1 MKLFK
6 KILVANRG
14 EIAIRVIRTAKEMGI
29 RVVAIYS
36 EADADSLHV
45 KVADE
50 SFSIGKESLAET
62 YLNIKKIINIALKAG
77 CEAIHPGYGFL
88 AENPEFVTEC
98 DSSGIIFIGPSSK
111 MIALMGNKI
120 EARSFIK
127 SINIPLIDGAVGKD
141 TKSLIKAAQQI
152 SFPLL
157 LKAAAGGGGKG
168 MRIVRDEKQLREGL
182 ESTAR
187 EAKKYFGDGTVYI
200 EKYLEKPRHIEF
212 QVLGD
217 NFGNVIHV
225 FERECSIQRRY
236 QKIIEEAPSV
246 TLTPEIREKM
256 GETAVKICKEIGYN
270 NAGTIEFLVDKNLNF
285 FFLEM
290 NTRIQVEHP
299 VTELTTGLDLVK
311 EQIFISAGNPLRYKQ
326 KDIAQKGHAIETRI
340 YAEDPSNS
348 FLPSPGK
355 MTFYKEPAGKDTR
368 VDTAVKEAT
377 EIKSLYDPMIS
388 KLIVYGKNRNEAIG
402 KLESALSE
410 YVIHGIQTNIAF
422 LIGVLQHKN
431 YKNNQISTLFCSEK
445 SSVILDSIKRKKH
458 KLALFVPVLVFVA
471 YILNKKT
478 PDFFSFD
485 KEKQFIWNYIGYWR
499 SIIKIPIQ
507 VDGEEKEVNVCY
519 NKNGEF
525 ITELDNREY
534 LVKSGR
540 ISNGEINLYINNKP
554 VHAYIS
560 EKSISHCYITY
571 GGNIFEISRRDYLQD
586 DIDAGS
592 FEEDFGDSAGVLTS
606 PMPGKVIKINIKKG
620 TKISKGEIVMII
632 EAMKMENNIIAGKDG
647 VISKIHVTSG
657 QMVEGGA
664 SLALI
669 E

>member
-14 EIAIRVIRTAKEMGI
+14 EIAIRVMRTAKEMGI
-29 RVVAIYS
+29 RTVAIYS
-36 EADADSLHV
+36 EVDADSLHV

-50 SFSIGKESLAET
+50 SYCIGIESLAET
-62 YLNIKKIINIALKAG
+62 YLNIEKIINIALKAG

-88 AENPEFVTEC
+88 AENPEFVRACE
-98 DSSGIIFIGPSSK
+98 SSGIIFIGPSGK
-111 MIALMGNKI
+111 VIALMGNKI
-120 EARSFIK
+120 EARSFIR
-127 SINIPLIDGAVGKD
+127 SINIPLVDGAVGKD
-141 TKSLIKAAQQI
+141 TESLIKAGKKI

-200 EKYLEKPRHIEF
+200 EKYLDEPRHIEF

-236 QKIIEEAPSV
+236 QKIIEESPSV

-256 GETAVKICKEIGYN
+256 GETAVKICKKIGYN

-326 KDIAQKGHAIETRI
+326 KDIAQKGHAIEARI

-355 MTFYKEPAGKDTR
+355 MTFYKEPAGKNTR
-368 VDTAVKEAT
+368 VDTAVKEAA

-445 SSVILDSIKRKKH
+445 CSAILDSIKRKKH
-458 KLALFVPVLVFVA
+458 KLALFVPVLVFID

-478 PDFFSFD
+478 PDYSSFD

-499 SIIKIPIQ
+499 SIIKIPVE

-519 NKNGEF
+519 NKKGEF
-525 ITELDNREY
+525 ITELENREY
-534 LVKSGR
+534 IVKSGG
-540 ISNGEINLYINNKP
+540 ISNGEIDLYINNKP

-560 EKSISHCYITY
+560 EKSISHCYI
-571 GGNIFEISRRDYLQD
+571 N
-586 DIDAGS
+586 
-592 FEEDFGDSAGVLTS
+592 
-606 PMPGKVIKINIKKG
+606 
-620 TKISKGEIVMII
+620 
-632 EAMKMENNIIAGKDG
+632 
-647 VISKIHVTSG
+647 
-657 QMVEGGA
+657 
-664 SLALI
+664 
-669 E
+669 

>member
-1 MKLFK
+1 MKLFN

-14 EIAIRVIRTAKEMGI
+14 EIAIRVMRTAKEMGI
-29 RVVAIYS
+29 RTVAIYS
-36 EADADSLHV
+36 EVDADSFHV

-50 SFSIGKESLAET
+50 SYCIGIESLAET
-62 YLNIKKIINIALKAG
+62 YLNIEKIIKIALKAG

-88 AENPEFVTEC
+88 AENPEFVTACE
-98 DSSGIIFIGPSSK
+98 SSGIIFIGPSGK
-111 MIALMGNKI
+111 VIALMGNKI
-120 EARSFIK
+120 EARSYIR
-127 SINIPLIDGAVGKD
+127 SINIPLIEGAVGKN
-141 TKSLIKAAQQI
+141 TESLIKAGKKI

-187 EAKKYFGDGTVYI
+187 EAEKYFGDGTVYI
-200 EKYLEKPRHIEF
+200 EKYLDESRHIEF

-217 NFGNVIHV
+217 NFGNAIHV

-236 QKIIEEAPSV
+236 QKIIEESPSV
-246 TLTPEIREKM
+246 TLSPKIREKM
-256 GETAVKICKEIGYN
+256 GETAVKICKKTGYN

-311 EQIFISAGNPLRYKQ
+311 EQILISAGNPLRYKQ
-326 KDIAQKGHAIETRI
+326 KDIAQKGHAIEARI

-355 MTFYKEPAGKDTR
+355 MTFYKEPAGKNTR
-368 VDTAVKEAT
+368 VDTAVKEAA

-388 KLIVYGKNRNEAIG
+388 KLIVYGNNRNEAIG

-410 YVIHGIQTNIAF
+410 YVIHGIQTNIEF
-422 LIGVLQHKN
+422 LIGVLQHEK
-431 YKNNQISTLFCSEK
+431 YRNNQISTLFCSEK
-445 SSVILDSIKRKKH
+445 SSAIIDSIKRKKH
-458 KLALFVPVLVFVA
+458 KLALFVPVLVFAA
-471 YILNKKT
+471 YILHKKKS
-478 PDFFSFD
+478 DHFSFD
-485 KEKQFIWNYIGYWR
+485 MEKQFIWNYIGYWR
-499 SIIKIPIQ
+499 NIIKIPVQ
-507 VDGEEKEVNVCY
+507 VNGEEKEVNVYY

-525 ITELDNREY
+525 ITELEKREY
-534 LVKSGR
+534 LVKSNR
-540 ISNGEINLYINNKP
+540 ISNGEIDIYINNKP
-554 VHAYIS
+554 VHAFIS
-560 EKSISHCYITY
+560 KKSIFHYYITY
-571 GGNIFEISRRDYLQD
+571 QGNIFEIIRRDYLQD
-586 DIDAGS
+586 DMDTRS
-592 FEEDFGDSAGVLTS
+592 FEEDFGDGSGVLIS
-606 PMPGKVIKINIKKG
+606 PMPGKVIKINTKKG
-620 TKISKGEIVMII
+620 AKISKGAVVMII

-647 VISKIHVTSG
+647 VISKINVTSG

-664 SLALI
+664 SLGLI

>member
-14 EIAIRVIRTAKEMGI
+14 EIAIRVMRTAKEMGI
-29 RVVAIYS
+29 RVVAVYS

-50 SFSIGKESLAET
+50 SFCIGKVCLTET
-62 YLNIKKIINIALKAG
+62 YLNINKIINVALKAG

-88 AENPEFVTEC
+88 AENPEFVTACE
-98 DSSGIIFIGPSSK
+98 SSGITFIGPSSK
-111 MIALMGNKI
+111 VIALMGNKI

-127 SINIPLIDGAVGKD
+127 SINIPLVDGAVGKD
-141 TKSLIKAAQQI
+141 TESLVKAGKKI

-187 EAKKYFGDGTVYI
+187 EAKTYFGDGTVYI
-200 EKYLEKPRHIEF
+200 EKYLDEPRHIEF

-217 NFGNVIHV
+217 HFGNVIHV

-236 QKIIEEAPSV
+236 QKIIEESPSV

-256 GETAVKICKEIGYN
+256 GETAVKICKKIGYN

-299 VTELTTGLDLVK
+299 VTEFTTGLDLVK

-326 KDIAQKGHAIETRI
+326 KDIAQKGHAIEARI

-368 VDTAVKEAT
+368 VDTAVKEAA

-431 YKNNQISTLFCSEK
+431 YRNNQISTLFCSEK
-445 SSVILDSIKRKKH
+445 SSTILDSIKRKKH
-458 KLALFVPVLVFVA
+458 KLALFVPVLIFVA
-471 YILNKKT
+471 YILSKKKSNHS
-478 PDFFSFD
+478 SFD

-507 VDGEEKEVNVCY
+507 VDGEEKEVNVYY
-519 NKNGEF
+519 NKKGEV
-525 ITELDNREY
+525 ITELEKREY
-534 LVKSGR
+534 LVKSDR
-540 ISNGEINLYINNKP
+540 ISNGEIDLYINNNP
-554 VHAYIS
+554 VHAFIS
-560 EKSISHCYITY
+560 EKSVLHYYITY
-571 GGNIFEISRRDYLQD
+571 QGNIFEIIRRDYLQD
-586 DIDAGS
+586 DMDTGS
-592 FEEDFGDSAGVLTS
+592 FEEDSGDGSGVLTS

-620 TKISKGEIVMII
+620 AKISKGEIVMII

-647 VISKIHVTSG
+647 VISNINVTSG

>member
-14 EIAIRVIRTAKEMGI
+14 EIAIRVMRTAKEMGI

-50 SFSIGKESLAET
+50 SYCIGKESLAET

-111 MIALMGNKI
+111 VIALMGNKI
-120 EARSFIK
+120 EARNFIK
-127 SINIPLIDGAVGKD
+127 SINIPLVDGAVGKD
-141 TKSLIKAAQQI
+141 TKSLIKAGKKI

-182 ESTAR
+182 ESTTR
-187 EAKKYFGDGTVYI
+187 EAEKYFGDGTVYI

-236 QKIIEEAPSV
+236 QKIIEESPSV

-256 GETAVKICKEIGYN
+256 GETAVKICKKTGYN

-299 VTELTTGLDLVK
+299 VTELTTR
-311 EQIFISAGNPLRYKQ
+311 AY
-326 KDIAQKGHAIETRI
+326 
-340 YAEDPSNS
+340 
-348 FLPSPGK
+348 
-355 MTFYKEPAGKDTR
+355 
-368 VDTAVKEAT
+368 
-377 EIKSLYDPMIS
+377 
-388 KLIVYGKNRNEAIG
+388 NR
-402 KLESALSE
+402 
-410 YVIHGIQTNIAF
+410 T
-422 LIGVLQHKN
+422 
-431 YKNNQISTLFCSEK
+431 
-445 SSVILDSIKRKKH
+445 
-458 KLALFVPVLVFVA
+458 
-471 YILNKKT
+471 
-478 PDFFSFD
+478 
-485 KEKQFIWNYIGYWR
+485 
-499 SIIKIPIQ
+499 
-507 VDGEEKEVNVCY
+507 
-519 NKNGEF
+519 
-525 ITELDNREY
+525 
-534 LVKSGR
+534 
-540 ISNGEINLYINNKP
+540 
-554 VHAYIS
+554 
-560 EKSISHCYITY
+560 
-571 GGNIFEISRRDYLQD
+571 
-586 DIDAGS
+586 
-592 FEEDFGDSAGVLTS
+592 
-606 PMPGKVIKINIKKG
+606 
-620 TKISKGEIVMII
+620 
-632 EAMKMENNIIAGKDG
+632 
-647 VISKIHVTSG
+647 
-657 QMVEGGA
+657 
-664 SLALI
+664 
-669 E
+669 

>member
-14 EIAIRVIRTAKEMGI
+14 EIAIRVMRTAKEMGI
-29 RVVAIYS
+29 RTVAIYS
-36 EADADSLHV
+36 EVDADSFHV

-50 SFSIGKESLAET
+50 SYCIGIESLAET
-62 YLNIKKIINIALKAG
+62 YLNIEKIIKIALKAG

-88 AENPEFVTEC
+88 AENPEFVNACE
-98 DSSGIIFIGPSSK
+98 SSGIIFIGPSGK
-111 MIALMGNKI
+111 VIALMGNKI
-120 EARSFIK
+120 EARSFIR
-127 SINIPLIDGAVGKD
+127 SINIPLIEGAVGKD
-141 TKSLIKAAQQI
+141 TESLIKAGKKI

-187 EAKKYFGDGTVYI
+187 EAEKYFGDGTVYI
-200 EKYLEKPRHIEF
+200 EKYLDESRHIEF

-217 NFGNVIHV
+217 NFGNAIHV

-236 QKIIEEAPSV
+236 QKIIEESPSV
-246 TLTPEIREKM
+246 TLSPKIREKM
-256 GETAVKICKEIGYN
+256 GETAVKICKKTGYN

-311 EQIFISAGNPLRYKQ
+311 EQILISAGNPLRYKQ
-326 KDIAQKGHAIETRI
+326 KDIAQKGHAIEARI

-355 MTFYKEPAGKDTR
+355 MTFYKEPAGKNTR
-368 VDTAVKEAT
+368 VDTAVKEAA

-388 KLIVYGKNRNEAIG
+388 KLIVYGNNRNEAIG

-410 YVIHGIQTNIAF
+410 YVIHGIQTNIEF
-422 LIGVLQHKN
+422 LIGVLQHEK
-431 YKNNQISTLFCSEK
+431 YRNNQISTLFCSEK
-445 SSVILDSIKRKKH
+445 SSAIIDSIKRKKH
-458 KLALFVPVLVFVA
+458 KLALFVPVLVFAA
-471 YILNKKT
+471 YILHKKKS
-478 PDFFSFD
+478 DHFSFD
-485 KEKQFIWNYIGYWR
+485 MEKQFIWNYIGYWR
-499 SIIKIPIQ
+499 NIIKIPVQ
-507 VDGEEKEVNVCY
+507 VNGEEKEVNVYY

-525 ITELDNREY
+525 ITELEEREY
-534 LVKSGR
+534 LVKSNR
-540 ISNGEINLYINNKP
+540 ISNGEIDIYINNKP
-554 VHAYIS
+554 VHAFIS
-560 EKSISHCYITY
+560 KKSIFHYYITY
-571 GGNIFEISRRDYLQD
+571 QGNIFEIIRRDYLQD
-586 DIDAGS
+586 DMDTRS
-592 FEEDFGDSAGVLTS
+592 FEEDFGDGSGVLIS
-606 PMPGKVIKINIKKG
+606 PMPGKVIKINTKKG
-620 TKISKGEIVMII
+620 AKISKGAVVMII

-647 VISKIHVTSG
+647 VISKINVTSG

-664 SLALI
+664 SLGLI